1 MRMTCVMGSD
11 EISRRSRE
19 RRLDVVWRRARVD
32 RDDAIGGQ
40 HEGEVG
46 EVVALGDVTSSADS
60 ASPAAQASAKRAGSS
75 WRRT

>member
-1 MRMTCVMGSD
+1 MTCVMGSD

-46 EVVALGDVTSSADS
+46 EVVALGDVTWSADS
-60 ASPAAQASAKRAGSS
+60 ASPRPRQPRSGPGSS
-75 WRRT
+75 